1 MMDRLEWWGDRLGVE
16 VAVRHGDTTRYERE
30 QAGRRPAGRADH
42 DTGEPPSDL
51 LTGSKMRVA
60 LEDVAHV
67 VIDEVHE
74 LASAKRGAQLTVG
87 LERLRRVAG
96 PFQRIGLSAT
106 VGTPRRSGSSSSGA
120 ASATPTIP
128 ATGSSEIVEV
138 AAGTRP
144 TCACST
150 RRLRTA
156 TRPSPGSWRS
166 TRQPRVTS
174 DDPRDRRRPRVDADL
189 RQHAADSR
197 GTRLAVQDARGA
209 GGEGG
214 KYRRSH

>member
-16 VAVRHGDTTRYERE
+16 VAVRHGDTTRYERSK
-30 QAGRRPAGRADH
+30 QAD
-42 DTGEPPSDL
+42 DPPDVLITTPESL
-51 LTGSKMRVA
+51 QAILTGSKMRVA

-128 ATGSSEIVEV
+128 ATGSS
-138 AAGTRP
+138 R
-144 TCACST
+144 
-150 RRLRTA
+150 
-156 TRPSPGSWRS
+156 
-166 TRQPRVTS
+166 
-174 DDPRDRRRPRVDADL
+174 
-189 RQHAADSR
+189 
-197 GTRLAVQDARGA
+197 
-209 GGEGG
+209 
-214 KYRRSH
+214 